1 MPCIPD
7 EYLDCYLAETKQSLQ
22 FENRLFGFGGGGEE
36 GGGMGVKGLAKKVN

>member
-22 FENRLFGFGGGGEE
+22 FANRLFGLGGGGK
-36 GGGMGVKGLAKKVN
+36 GGGMGEGLAKKVN